1 MEFAEGL
8 LTVADPE
15 ATVPPSGRAHA
26 APGARAPVTSPAAA
40 RPRDHNPDMGVVF
53 LDRMRALEEATFFG
67 FARRRL
73 LAFRPLIASGSWA
86 YLF

>member
-1 MEFAEGL
+1 MEVAVGL

-26 APGARAPVTSPAAA
+26 APGTNGTRAPVIRPAAA
-40 RPRDHNPDMGVVF
+40 RPRDHVPDVGVVF
-53 LDRMRALEEATFFG
+53 PAGIRALEGAAFLG

-73 LAFRPLIASGSWA
+73 LAFRPLIVSKS
-86 YLF
+86 